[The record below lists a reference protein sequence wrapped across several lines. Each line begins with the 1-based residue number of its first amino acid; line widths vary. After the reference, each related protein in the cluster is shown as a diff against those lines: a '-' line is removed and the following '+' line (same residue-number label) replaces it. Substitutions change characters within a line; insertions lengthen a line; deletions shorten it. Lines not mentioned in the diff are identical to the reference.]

1 LKQLLSEIFVI
12 NRNFPISRGFSA
24 DIPKSGGR
32 LSSVC
37 HRTDSTFKINKS
49 RYTPLEGETRE
60 LWQKLCEQAATEQ
73 DPERLLQLSLEIN
86 RLLTQKESRIQSKKS
101 GPNAA

>member
-1 LKQLLSEIFVI
+1 
-12 NRNFPISRGFSA
+12 
-24 DIPKSGGR
+24 
-32 LSSVC
+32 
-37 HRTDSTFKINKS
+37 
-49 RYTPLEGETRE
+49 LEGETRE